1 MISIVL
7 RIGLDI
13 DDTMTRH
20 WAFFCFLANA
30 LVDAGHEVYV
40 ITLRED
46 FAATRDELASRG
58 LRYTELICA
67 DLDEMEGSVE
77 AWKAAVCKDRGVE
90 ILFDDMEEVMNHLP
104 ETTLGLMPVDPARG
118 LVYYD

>member
-1 MISIVL
+1 MVL
-7 RIGLDI
+7 SMFRVGLDI
-13 DDTMTRH
+13 DDTMTRN
-20 WAFFCFLANA
+20 WAFFCFMANA
-30 LVDAGHEVYV
+30 LVDAGHKVYV
-40 ITLRED
+40 ITLRDD
-46 FAATRDELASRG
+46 FVATRDELAARG

-67 DLDEMEGSVE
+67 DLDAMQGSVE
-77 AWKAAVCKDRGVE
+77 AWKAAICQDRAVD